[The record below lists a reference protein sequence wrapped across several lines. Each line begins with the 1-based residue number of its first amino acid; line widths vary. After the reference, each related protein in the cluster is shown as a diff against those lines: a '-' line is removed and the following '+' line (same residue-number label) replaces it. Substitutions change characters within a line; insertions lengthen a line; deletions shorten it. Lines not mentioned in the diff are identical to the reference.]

1 MTCCCRWGTSD
12 APVHQLKSDLPL
24 ATWSEAALL
33 RHQLQVHAKVNL
45 TQIIGKGDSSQAHDR
60 VRLAA

>member
-1 MTCCCRWGTSD
+1 
-12 APVHQLKSDLPL
+12 VHQLKSDLPL